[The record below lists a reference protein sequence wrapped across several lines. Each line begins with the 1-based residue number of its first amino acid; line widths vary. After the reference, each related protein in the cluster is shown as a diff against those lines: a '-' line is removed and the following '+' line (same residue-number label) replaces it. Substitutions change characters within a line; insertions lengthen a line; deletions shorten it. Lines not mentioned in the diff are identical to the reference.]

1 MKIVVISSYTPSL
14 FLFRLDMMKAFIKQG
29 YDVIALGPDDEEKW
43 EDKFKEHNIQYK
55 SIYLERS
62 GTSIINDLKT
72 YKSIKKRL
80 KEIKSDKVFSYHPK
94 PVIYGSIAAHHAG
107 VNEIYALVAGLGS
120 VFRGEGLKNKII
132 KTIMKLEY
140 KYACKNC
147 NYVFFQ
153 NKDDQGE
160 FINNK
165 IVNYEDTFIING
177 SGVNTEKF
185 KVADMPEKEAFLFIG
200 RLIKDKGLIEYL
212 EACKIIKSKYKD
224 IRCMLV
230 GPFDTNP
237 SSIKQDELE
246 PYIKDK
252 TIEYF
257 GEQEDVRPYIEQC
270 STFVLPS
277 YHEGTPKTVLESMSM
292 GRAIITTDAPGCR
305 ETVINEKNGFL
316 VKTKDVDDLV
326 QKMEL
331 IIKNKDLSKK
341 MGIESRK
348 IVMEKYDVNL
358 VNESIMKA
366 MNML

>member
-1 MKIVVISSYTPSL
+1 
-14 FLFRLDMMKAFIKQG
+14 
-29 YDVIALGPDDEEKW
+29 
-43 EDKFKEHNIQYK
+43 
-55 SIYLERS
+55 
-62 GTSIINDLKT
+62 
-72 YKSIKKRL
+72 
-80 KEIKSDKVFSYHPK
+80 
-94 PVIYGSIAAHHAG
+94 
-107 VNEIYALVAGLGS
+107 
-120 VFRGEGLKNKII
+120 
-132 KTIMKLEY
+132 
-140 KYACKNC
+140 
-147 NYVFFQ
+147 
-153 NKDDQGE
+153 
-160 FINNK
+160 
-165 IVNYEDTFIING
+165 
-177 SGVNTEKF
+177 
-185 KVADMPEKEAFLFIG
+185 MPEKEAFLFIG

-246 PYIKDK
+246 PYIKDT